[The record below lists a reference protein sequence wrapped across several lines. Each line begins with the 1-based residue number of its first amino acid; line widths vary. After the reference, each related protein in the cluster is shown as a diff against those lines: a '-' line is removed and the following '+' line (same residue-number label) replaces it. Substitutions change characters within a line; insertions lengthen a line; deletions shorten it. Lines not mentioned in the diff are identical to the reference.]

1 VEADFDTKKAVVTM
15 QPGKTVTREQC
26 AKAFEGTH
34 YTVDDFQPA
43 AP

>member
-1 VEADFDTKKAVVTM
+1 MEVDFDTKKAVVTM

-26 AKAFEGTH
+26 AQAFTGTK
-34 YTVDDFQPA
+34 YSIESFEPA